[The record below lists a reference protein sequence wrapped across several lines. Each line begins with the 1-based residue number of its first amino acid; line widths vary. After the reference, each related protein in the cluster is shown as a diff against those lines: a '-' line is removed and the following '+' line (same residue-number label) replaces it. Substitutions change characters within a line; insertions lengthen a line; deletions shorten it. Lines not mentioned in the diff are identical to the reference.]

1 MIDYQMWSSYDQQP
15 GAGAG
20 GKCQGLVHGSALA
33 AGAPEP

>member
-1 MIDYQMWSSYDQQP
+1 MIIQPP

-20 GKCQGLVHGSALA
+20 DKCQGLVHGSALA